1 MYMGLIRANV
11 TLKILLDLMCWP
23 DSIFRNISDSE
34 GSKELKWQPDS
45 DEIYGNSLNKI
56 EGIEGTYVTAWQ

>member
-1 MYMGLIRANV
+1 MYMGLIRAYV

>member
-1 MYMGLIRANV
+1 MYGFDNSIRYFKNSVGSYVLAGFY
-11 TLKILLDLMCWP
+11 
-23 DSIFRNISDSE
+23 FRNISDSE